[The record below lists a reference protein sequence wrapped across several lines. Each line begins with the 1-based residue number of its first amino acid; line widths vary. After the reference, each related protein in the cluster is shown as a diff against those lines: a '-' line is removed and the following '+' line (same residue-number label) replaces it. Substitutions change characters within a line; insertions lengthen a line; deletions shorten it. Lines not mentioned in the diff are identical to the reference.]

1 MDDVRIYYFSAAWCG
16 PCKTFKPV
24 MEKLE
29 EKGYPI
35 YFVDVDEDQVLAES
49 HQIRS
54 VPTIKIVENEKVL
67 ETMVGIQDPTI
78 LVPKFQLYAP
88 IDLEEDTD
96 ES

>member
-16 PCKTFKPV
+16 PCKTLKPV

-35 YFVDVDEDQVLAES
+35 YFVDIDEDQILAES

-54 VPTIKIVENEKVL
+54 VPTIKIVEDEEVL
-67 ETMVGIQDPTI
+67 ETMIGIQEPETLI
-78 LVPKFQLYAP
+78 AKFQLYAP
-88 IDLEEDTD
+88 IDLGSD